1 MKNKTLITLLA
12 CAFALAAA
20 PLFAQ
25 HGVGAT
31 VGAATHGAVG
41 AAGSTVHTAGQAG
54 SNAGV
59 HTDTDV
65 HTATSTSVDTHGTAV
80 HPDAGAA
87 AAAGAHIASHIEA
100 NPQLES
106 HVESM
111 LPKGES
117 ISTASAGFK
126 NEGQFLAALHAS
138 HNLNIPFDDLKAK
151 MTGSHAMSLGAAI
164 HALKPDMKEAEAKDE
179 AKKADSE
186 AHTAASTHTTAATH
200 TSTSTKTSAS
210 GSAH

>member
-1 MKNKTLITLLA
+1 MKANKILITLFT
-12 CAFALAAA
+12 CALALAAA

-41 AAGSTVHTAGQAG
+41 AAGSAGSAVHTG
-54 SNAGV
+54 SDVGV
-59 HTDTDV
+59 HAGTDV
-65 HTATSTSVDTHGTAV
+65 HAGTAVDTHGAAV
-80 HPDAGAA
+80 HPDAGAG
-87 AAAGAHIASHIEA
+87 AAAGAHIASHIEG

-106 HVESM
+106 RVETM

-117 ISTASAGFK
+117 IGAATAGFK

-151 MTGSHAMSLGAAI
+151 MTGSHAMSLGSAI
-164 HALKPDMKEAEAKDE
+164 HTLKPDMKESEAKDE
-179 AKKADSE
+179 AKKADSQ
-186 AHTAASTHTTAATH
+186 AKTTATTH
-200 TSTSTKTSAS
+200 TSTSTKASAS
-210 GSAH
+210 GSSK